1 MIFRSLRQSK
11 RHTTW
16 ITHFAESSCRRL
28 NDHLYFPQ
36 SSEGSA
42 CVFSLPLLH
51 AERRRFCY
59 CSVLPSDW
67 TQLHTSSSRQEIKW
81 TCNLLHVSHNK
92 ESVGRHSREKAHLSR
107 DRQAPALDI
116 DGDLQIR
123 ASNILEVTHS
133 CKEYERHFTLCLA
146 SKGRA
151 DECDCA
157 NRMTRSR
164 M

>member
-1 MIFRSLRQSK
+1 MRPRSTL
-11 RHTTW
+11 
-16 ITHFAESSCRRL
+16 
-28 NDHLYFPQ
+28 
-36 SSEGSA
+36 A
-42 CVFSLPLLH
+42 CSDDVVT
-51 AERRRFCY
+51 
-59 CSVLPSDW
+59 VLPSDW

-107 DRQAPALDI
+107 DRQATALDI

-146 SKGRA
+146 AKGRA